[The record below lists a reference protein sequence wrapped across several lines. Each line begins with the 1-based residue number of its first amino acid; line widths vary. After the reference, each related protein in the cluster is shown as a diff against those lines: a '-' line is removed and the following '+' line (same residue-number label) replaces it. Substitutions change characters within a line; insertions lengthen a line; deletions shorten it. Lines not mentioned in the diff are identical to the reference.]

1 MADLSRLVFDS
12 SVLVSAA
19 IFPKSTPGLA
29 LAAALAEGSILL
41 SAPTLCE
48 VTEVLERPKFERYMT
63 ADARDVGVYSV
74 KLALHDFR
82 RLAYMEAW
90 MLSNSGRMF
99 VRGGSRPI
107 G

>member
-1 MADLSRLVFDS
+1 MRVGLVGSRFNPWIVPSGSMVLAVKADPTTIPCAPRR
-12 SVLVSAA
+12 SA
-19 IFPKSTPGLA
+19 PVR
-29 LAAALAEGSILL
+29 LAAFT
-41 SAPTLCE
+41 SAPTRLAC
-48 VTEVLERPKFERYMT
+48 TIALL
-63 ADARDVGVYSV
+63 VGVYSV